1 MKYLLDTHA
10 LLWFLN
16 DDPQLPKKVSS
27 QILSNK
33 NKCYLS
39 IASLWE
45 ISIKINI
52 GKLTLKMPF
61 EELYDYLFDN
71 DIEVLHISFDHL
83 VVLTSLDLH
92 HRDPFDRLIIAQSKS
107 AELTIISKD
116 ANFAHYNADLF
127 WAEK

>member
-1 MKYLLDTHA
+1 M
-10 LLWFLN
+10 
-16 DDPQLPKKVSS
+16 
-27 QILSNK
+27 
-33 NKCYLS
+33 S

-61 EELYDYLFDN
+61 EDLYDYLFDN

-107 AELTIISKD
+107 AELTIISKV